1 MIKKIAKSYDYPL
14 LVAYL
19 ALTIFGLIMIYSAS
33 MVTSIQIYQLD
44 DSAYFFKKQLGNFLI
59 SLVFL
64 GFLAIFPYRIYK
76 KNVILYILFFGSI
89 IGLISL
95 NYIGENVNAATSW
108 IALGARSL
116 QPSEFVKLF
125 VIIYLSAV
133 YAKKQSYINDFNRGV
148 VPPILFLVLTCF
160 LTAIQ
165 PDIGTAF
172 IMFMTGAII
181 VVCSGMHIKNLLKLV
196 GIALFMVVLFSPI
209 LLSNA
214 DKLFTEER
222 LSRLKLPYT
231 DPFEDELGEGYQLV
245 NSYLAIGL
253 GGWSGV
259 GLGKSVQK
267 LGYLPE
273 AHTDF
278 IMSII
283 AEELGIFGVSFV
295 IILLTFIVLR
305 SIRIG
310 VKCED
315 PFGSLLAF
323 GIGGM
328 IGIQAIVNLGGISGL
343 IPLTGVT
350 LPFVSY
356 GGSSL
361 MVLSMSIGLLLNV
374 SMFSNYQAKYGKNK
388 TGQNKSSHPVKRVPT
403 M

>member
-1 MIKKIAKSYDYPL
+1 
-14 LVAYL
+14 
-19 ALTIFGLIMIYSAS
+19 
-33 MVTSIQIYQLD
+33 
-44 DSAYFFKKQLGNFLI
+44 
-59 SLVFL
+59 
-64 GFLAIFPYRIYK
+64 
-76 KNVILYILFFGSI
+76 
-89 IGLISL
+89 
-95 NYIGENVNAATSW
+95 
-108 IALGARSL
+108 
-116 QPSEFVKLF
+116 
-125 VIIYLSAV
+125 
-133 YAKKQSYINDFNRGV
+133 
-148 VPPILFLVLTCF
+148 
-160 LTAIQ
+160 
-165 PDIGTAF
+165 
-172 IMFMTGAII
+172 
-181 VVCSGMHIKNLLKLV
+181 
-196 GIALFMVVLFSPI
+196 
-209 LLSNA
+209 A

-222 LSRLKLPYT
+222 LSRLKMPYT

>member
-172 IMFMTGAII
+172 IMFMAGAII

-222 LSRLKLPYT
+222 LSRLKMPYT